1 MISKFNCNS
10 VPDFSKIMNTGSNV
24 TALFTKEFYDKVSLE
39 IGFNY
44 TTSSFFAVDDATKEI
59 VGHTS
64 GESEYD
70 DFATTLAVWGIDSTA
85 TGDEGYVGVA
95 DSSSFSIYMLD
106 SLEVYKIQGDFV
118 FTPNMNFV
126 IDENYGYEFVC
137 TIAQSDDSY
146 KYIYDKL
153 VALEDELDSETTLN
167 NIWFDSYMD
176 LNLKYNKAKKYEGK
190 YNDIYQ
196 EWFNAMNEISHVSR
210 QTLADLTAEKTQE
223 ILSLTSQVN
232 DLTQEVRQLSAYE
245 SGNEVLKTQISE
257 KNAKIGELNLEL
269 QDINALYNAVDITS
283 DNQSV
288 YDAAFEEGVTSVDL
302 DVDTGGFYD
311 SGFSEGVASVDITSD
326 NDSIFQSAYQEG
338 VESVDKSSEVA
349 QITKLKEDIKAL
361 KSQIESTVIT
371 EGTSIDSTESGLLK
385 FNKFIAPA
393 LIAGVALLTFM
404 KSK

>member
-10 VPDFSKIMNTGSNV
+10 VPDFSKIMNTGSNATV
-24 TALFTKEFYDKVSLE
+24 LFTKEFYDKVSSE

-59 VGHTS
+59 LGHTS

-70 DFATTLAVWGIDSTA
+70 NFATSMAVWGIDSTA

-95 DSSSFSIYMLD
+95 DGSSFSIYMLD

-118 FTPNMNFV
+118 FTTNMSVF
-126 IDENYGYEFVC
+126 IDDNYGYDFVC

-146 KYIYDKL
+146 KYIYDRL
-153 VALEDELDSETTLN
+153 VALEDDLDSETTWSNL
-167 NIWFDSYMD
+167 WFDSYMD
-176 LNLKYNKAKKYEGK
+176 LNTKYNKAKKYEGK

-223 ILSLTSQVN
+223 ILTLTSQVN
-232 DLTQEVRQLSAYE
+232 DLAQQVKQLSAYE
-245 SGNEVLKTQISE
+245 SGNEVLKTEISE
-257 KNAKIGELNLEL
+257 KNAKIGELNREL
-269 QDINALYNAVDITS
+269 QEINALYNA
-283 DNQSV
+283 
-288 YDAAFEEGVTSVDL
+288 
-302 DVDTGGFYD
+302 
-311 SGFSEGVASVDITSD
+311 VDITSD

-338 VESVDKSSEVA
+338 VESVDKSIEVA

-361 KSQIESTVIT
+361 KLQIESTVIT